1 MSAYKFESPDYPR
14 SPFNP
19 TSLINGFMRIPDEPG
34 VYIWGY
40 LINVKGKEKFCP
52 INVGQAQDLRNRLY
66 SDHYLGN
73 MPIRSKNRK
82 EEKEIFEFQRTMSPE
97 DVQETYDA
105 MADYDTMPRGSRNP
119 CLKTSGCGCFFC
131 TPIRHRNKLMFFRGS
146 VNLKKMQDPKSPLPP
161 NILGDIKLY
170 DLYSVLSSQHPK
182 HPLCARIEKFHA
194 LHKNNFYCI
203 FLRDKG
209 NTPYLAVSKKNRES
223 VEKDVKKI
231 LSTELGIE
239 TTAKGGKNHKSSIA
253 IDLTCV
259 KDKLIP
265 LPKGRENKYVNQSY
279 NYHKKDELIL
289 PKKNKV

>member
-14 SPFNP
+14 NPFNP
-19 TSLINGFMRIPDEPG
+19 TSLINGFMRIPNEPG

-40 LINVKGKEKFCP
+40 LINVKDKKKFCP
-52 INVGQAQDLRNRLY
+52 VNVGQAQDLRNRLY

-82 EEKEIFEFQRTMSPE
+82 EEKEIFEFQRMMSLP
-97 DVQETYDA
+97 DVQRTYYA
-105 MADYDTMPRGSRNP
+105 MADYDTMPRGSRKP

-131 TPIRHRNKLMFFRGS
+131 IPKRHRNKLMFFRGS
-146 VNLKKMQDPKSPLPP
+146 VNLKKMQDPISPLPP

-170 DLYSVLSSQHPK
+170 DLYSVLTNQQPK
-182 HPLCARIEKFHA
+182 HPLCARIEEFHA
-194 LHKNNFYCI
+194 LHKNNFYCV

-209 NTPYLAVSKKNRES
+209 NTPFLAVSKANREQ

-239 TTAKGGKNHKSSIA
+239 TTAKGGKNHKSKIT

-265 LPKGRENKYVNQSY
+265 LAKGRLNKTYVNQY
-279 NYHKKDELIL
+279 NNYHNEDLIL
-289 PKKNKV
+289 PK